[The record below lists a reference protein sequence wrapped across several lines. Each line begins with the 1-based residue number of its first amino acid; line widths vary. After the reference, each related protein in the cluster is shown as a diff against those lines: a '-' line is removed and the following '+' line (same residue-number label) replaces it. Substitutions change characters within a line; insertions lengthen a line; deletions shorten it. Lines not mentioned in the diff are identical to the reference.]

1 MPTTFL
7 NLSTDNTLGGNSPS
21 DYIAVSEKAIKDY
34 VDNHSSGGGGT
45 VDQTYDGTSTNAQSG
60 TAVAGALTDYVT
72 LNTSQKIQ
80 AAKAIFGNDVAFGS
94 DSTQKNLLAVISN
107 SNSTAGN
114 WIGRLAVGAKNKTF
128 IMGTYGGICVLG
140 AHSWTNA
147 QQGTGAAWEDVYI
160 NPDGNKGVF
169 IGGSPINGKKAIL
182 VIQNNNANTTGTVKI
197 NRSSNLTDNFKDV
210 ACWGD
215 NISKFNNDS
224 GYITSSALNGY
235 ATENYVTS
243 QGYITDIDSKDVTD
257 ALGYTP
263 YDSSNPDGFTDNVGT
278 VTSVNNTS
286 PDSNGDVTIALP
298 TSGVGLRTVNNAFDI
313 MQDDDPSS
321 AYSVIGTLTTD
332 ASNKYKYSGFSNSNY
347 IEATGEFSC
356 GATDTVEI
364 VFCGLST
371 YTPASGNTYVGHFI
385 GANIRRETNGNLS
398 WTPRKAFH
406 GSANNTQIIKYNT
419 DTSNYPYLKLVRTC
433 TDSSTTFDL
442 YYSSNGTNWTLDNT
456 KTYTNVSYRA
466 DFTDY
471 IRIGQIGDSENQYW
485 RDGWADLTGCY
496 VKVNNV
502 MIWNPTSWD
511 NIKQAAKATTSLYG
525 LVKPDGTTISVNNG
539 VISAVNNGTI
549 TDVLVDSVSVVNN
562 GIASISFGN
571 LIKTSKSS
579 AQTIQLSSGSDD
591 TVLKL
596 QSRASSSY
604 LSLYGI
610 SGFLGSY
617 GVNSS
622 QKPVFY
628 NGSYYTLAT
637 KDSSDCPALTPANGE
652 VTWTITNPYSN
663 INITIDVI
671 DNTTNK
677 IVDVEKSITSSTITI
692 KFLSADNITAGAYTA
707 LIQG

>member
-1 MPTTFL
+1 MADIKKIKIGSTEYNVKDVVSGYTTVANLTELSDVSISSPTQGQ
-7 NLSTDNTLGGNSPS
+7 NLTYDATNQVWKNTSTSATVAWGGVTGTLS
-21 DYIAVSEKAIKDY
+21 
-34 VDNHSSGGGGT
+34 
-45 VDQTYDGTSTNAQSG
+45 DQTD
-60 TAVAGALTDYVT
+60 
-72 LNTSQKIQ
+72 
-80 AAKAIFGNDVAFGS
+80 
-94 DSTQKNLLAVISN
+94 LA
-107 SNSTAGN
+107 
-114 WIGRLAVGAKNKTF
+114 
-128 IMGTYGGICVLG
+128 
-140 AHSWTNA
+140 
-147 QQGTGAAWEDVYI
+147 
-160 NPDGNKGVF
+160 
-169 IGGSPINGKKAIL
+169 
-182 VIQNNNANTTGTVKI
+182 
-197 NRSSNLTDNFKDV
+197 
-210 ACWGD
+210 
-215 NISKFNNDS
+215 
-224 GYITSSALNGY
+224 SALSDKY
-235 ATENYVTS
+235 
-243 QGYITDIDSKDVTD
+243 D
-257 ALGYTP
+257 A
-263 YDSSNPDGFTDNVGT
+263 SNPDGFTSNVGT

-298 TSGVGLRTVNNAFDI
+298 TSGVGLRTVSNAFDI

-321 AYSVIGTLTTD
+321 AYSVVGTLTTD
-332 ASNKYKYSGFSNSNY
+332 AANKYKYSGFSNANY

-591 TVLKL
+591 TALKL

-622 QKPVFY
+622 NKPVFY
-628 NGSYYTLAT
+628 NGTYYTLAT
-637 KDSSDCPALTPANGE
+637 TDDIPTSISDLMDDTATTPIDKADTLTGLTATVSELNILDGVTATTTELNYVDGVTSDIQTQIDGKAN
-652 VTWTITNPYSN
+652 TSLSN
-663 INITIDVI
+663 LT
-671 DNTTNK
+671 
-677 IVDVEKSITSSTITI
+677 STSSTNFDGQWVKINTVSLYDGNARTTNYDVDVSSYLPNDNYAYEVLIGALVVSGSTSGNVGVCWLTTDYVTQVRTAQARTRTSSANTVEGCAILPLKNRKITI
-692 KFLSADNITAGAYTA
+692 VGFASNTGTLLLEMYAYRRIGTNS
-707 LIQG
+707 